1 MSSVLFDVP
10 GPKSRRRH
18 RIGGVVSSAV
28 LLALSALVLLKL
40 YREGVFALD
49 QWEVFVTP
57 VYMVAILEGTLQT
70 LLTGATAILLAVPF
84 GALFGIGR
92 LSDRAWVRWPCVVV
106 VEFFRAVPLLVL
118 ILVIFLGWGQEVGT
132 FWSLVLGLTLYNGSV
147 LAEVFRAGILAVP
160 KGQAEAGYSI
170 GLRKSQ
176 VTRLVLLPQAVRIML
191 PAIISQCVVVV
202 KDTALGFIILSEEL
216 ASVIKAI
223 YIEFDNIIPAAIVAS
238 AIYITINA
246 SLSALAHRLEA
257 RTRRAGGEVLAE
269 VDTGAGVAGA

>member
-28 LLALSALVLLKL
+28 LLVLAGLVVLKL

-57 VYMVAILEGTLQT
+57 VYMLALLEGMLLTLLAGAVAIS
-70 LLTGATAILLAVPF
+70 LALPF
-84 GALFGIGR
+84 GALFGLGR
-92 LSDRAWVRWPCVVV
+92 LSDHAWVRWPCVLV
-106 VEFFRAVPLLVL
+106 VEFFRAIPLLML
-118 ILVIFLGWGQEVGT
+118 ILAIFLGWGDTIGT
-132 FWSLVLGLTLYNGSV
+132 FWSLVLGLMLYNGSV

-160 KGQAEAGYSI
+160 KGQGEAGYSI
-170 GLRKSQ
+170 GLRKNQ
-176 VTRLVLLPQAVRIML
+176 VTRFVLLPQAVRIML

-202 KDTALGFIILSEEL
+202 KDTALGYIILAEEL

-223 YIEFDNIIPAAIVAS
+223 YLEFDNIIPAAIVAA

-257 RTRRAGGEVLAE
+257 RTRKAGGAVLESA
-269 VDTGAGVAGA
+269 DAGGGA